1 MIKKIELEKFLTP
14 GGDYLSGRPEG
25 EDARGIEKLDEFD
38 LKEDNSIELL
48 ISDSIIGVNI
58 SFFLGLLSISL
69 KPFQTREDILKKVS
83 LIFIGKDPEIKELVT
98 EDFEYMIKKIL
109 DKRDI
114 NDILK

>member
-1 MIKKIELEKFLTP
+1 MIKKIDLEKFLTP

-25 EDARGIEKLDEFD
+25 EGARKNENLDEFD

-48 ISDSIIGVNI
+48 ISDKIIGVNI

-69 KPFQTREDILKKVS
+69 KPFQTREEILKKVKLVFTGS
-83 LIFIGKDPEIKELVT
+83 DLEIRELVN